1 MPTPYAIRA
10 GASTLAV
17 LGRPST
23 LNGAN
28 CGRVHIEHG
37 ARIYVDEV
45 LVERDIAT
53 ISRQYT
59 PRADDTLVHD
69 TDGEFVLDHKI
80 ADNGVNV
87 RFILRAPTP

>member
-1 MPTPYAIRA
+1 VPTPYAISA

-23 LNGAN
+23 LNGAS

-37 ARIYVDEV
+37 ARIYVDDV
-45 LVERDIAT
+45 LIERDVAT
-53 ISRQYT
+53 IARSHN
-59 PRADDTLVHD
+59 PRPDDALVHD
-69 TDGEFVLDHKI
+69 TDGAFVLDRKI

-87 RFILRAPTP
+87 RFILRAP

>member
-1 MPTPYAIRA
+1 VPTPYAVRA

-17 LGRPST
+17 LGKPST
-23 LNGAN
+23 LNGVA

-37 ARIYVDEV
+37 ARVYVDDV

-53 ISRQYT
+53 ISKQYDA
-59 PRADDTLVHD
+59 RADDTLVHSV
-69 TDGEFVLDHKI
+69 DGTYVLDRKI

-87 RFILRAPTP
+87 RFILRPVI